1 MASWDNNTT
10 KKTIKRKHM
19 SLNITESYKV
29 AVISTAHVTQADS
42 EILPQISFDPITD
55 RGYNWI
61 HGTEYGWIIRAGLRA
76 ESWKESLREE
86 GISWSTI
93 ENIEKVLSAGFEVVH
108 FDRDA
113 DTIDGLKSWEW

>member
-1 MASWDNNTT
+1 
-10 KKTIKRKHM
+10 M

-61 HGTEYGWIIRAGLRA
+61 HGTEYGWIVRAGIAGGEWKARLRA
-76 ESWKESLREE
+76 E
-86 GISWSTI
+86 GITWPTI
-93 ENIEKVLSAGFEVVH
+93 ENIEKVIDAGFEVVH

-113 DTIDGLKSWEW
+113 DTVDGLQTWEW

>member
-1 MASWDNNTT
+1 
-10 KKTIKRKHM
+10 M
-19 SLNITESYKV
+19 SLNITESYKT
-29 AVISTAHVTQADS
+29 AVISTAHVTRL
-42 EILPQISFDPITD
+42 IRKYCLKISFDPITD
-55 RGYNWI
+55 RGHNWI
-61 HGTEYGWIIRAGLRA
+61 HGTEYGWIVRAGLRA

>member
-1 MASWDNNTT
+1 
-10 KKTIKRKHM
+10 M

-29 AVISTAHVTQADS
+29 AVVSTAHVTQADS

-61 HGTEYGWIIRAGLRA
+61 HGTEYGWIVRAGRAGSEWKARLRA
-76 ESWKESLREE
+76 E
-86 GISWSTI
+86 GITWPTI
-93 ENIEKVLSAGFEVVH
+93 ENIEKVIDAGFEVVH

-113 DTIDGLKSWEW
+113 DTVDGLQTWEW

>member
-1 MASWDNNTT
+1 
-10 KKTIKRKHM
+10 M
-19 SLNITESYKV
+19 SLNITESYKT

-42 EILPQISFDPITD
+42 EILPKISFDPITD
-55 RGYNWI
+55 RGHNWI
-61 HGTEYGWIIRAGLRA
+61 HGTEYGWIVRAGLRAGLRA

>member
-1 MASWDNNTT
+1 
-10 KKTIKRKHM
+10 
-19 SLNITESYKV
+19 
-29 AVISTAHVTQADS
+29 
-42 EILPQISFDPITD
+42 
-55 RGYNWI
+55 
-61 HGTEYGWIIRAGLRA
+61 
-76 ESWKESLREE
+76 LREE

>member
-1 MASWDNNTT
+1 
-10 KKTIKRKHM
+10 M

-61 HGTEYGWIIRAGLRA
+61 HGTEYGWIVRAGLRA

-86 GISWSTI
+86 GISWPTI
-93 ENIEKVLSAGFEVVH
+93 ENIEKVLNAGFEVVH

-113 DTIDGLKSWEW
+113 DAIDGLYLWEW

>member
-1 MASWDNNTT
+1 
-10 KKTIKRKHM
+10 M

-61 HGTEYGWIIRAGLRA
+61 HGTEYGWIIRAGLHA
-76 ESWKESLREE
+76 KSWKESLREE

-93 ENIEKVLSAGFEVVH
+93 ENIEKVLNAGFEVVH

-113 DTIDGLKSWEW
+113 DTIDGLNIWEW